1 VIPYGFTM
9 MLRNLVLTVAVAA
22 PLFGLSPALADTP
35 ESAPVTTLDNGLIAI
50 MKAGSAGQS
59 FDQRAQLLTPVVQ
72 QTFDLPTII
81 KNSVGLLWSTVPAAQ
96 QAQITSLFTQFTVA
110 SYVHEFA
117 SFSGQS
123 FKLLPDEKTLGAKK
137 IVETDIVGSD
147 ASTTEIDYVMSD
159 NAPGWQITD
168 VLLNGT
174 ISQVAIHA
182 SDFSGL
188 VTQGDASQLIAAL
201 KSKIAALSSGTV
213 GQ

>member
-1 VIPYGFTM
+1 
-9 MLRNLVLTVAVAA
+9 MLRNLVLTLAVAA
-22 PLFGLSPALADTP
+22 PLVCVSTALADTP
-35 ESAPVTTLDNGLIAI
+35 EAASVTALDNGLIAI

-72 QTFDLPTII
+72 KSFDLPTII
-81 KNSVGLLWSTVPAAQ
+81 ENSVGLLWSSVPADQ
-96 QAQITSLFTQFTVA
+96 QSQLTALFTQFTVD

-123 FKLLPDEKTLGAKK
+123 LKLLPDEKTLGAKK

-147 ASTTEIDYVMSD
+147 SSTTEIDYVMSD
-159 NAPGWQITD
+159 NAAGWQITD

-188 VTQGDASQLIAAL
+188 VTQGDATKLIAAL
-201 KSKIAALSSGTV
+201 KSKIAALSSGMV